1 LLNQKIGFGKKSA
14 PKIVKAK
21 VSNNGA
27 KTFVGIDKPVV
38 NNPSKPEMDDQG
50 YTLYT
55 NEETGEK
62 KRVFEALVEYP
73 SDFTVK
79 IVGEN
84 VGSFRDEMVQVVA
97 DTCGVSMEEVRHS
110 ERTNGKWLS
119 VTVIAPVE
127 SAEMVYTLYEN
138 LDRDPRVKFKF

>member
-1 LLNQKIGFGKKSA
+1 MNIGFGRKSA

-21 VSNNGA
+21 VSETGKKNFIG
-27 KTFVGIDKPVV
+27 VDRRV

-62 KRVFEALVEYP
+62 KRVFEALVDYP

-84 VGSFRDEMVQVVA
+84 VASFRDEMVQLVA
-97 DTCGVSMEEVRHS
+97 ETCNVSIEEVRHR

-119 VTVIAPVE
+119 VTVIAPVQ

-138 LDRDPRVKFKF
+138 IDRDPRVKFKF